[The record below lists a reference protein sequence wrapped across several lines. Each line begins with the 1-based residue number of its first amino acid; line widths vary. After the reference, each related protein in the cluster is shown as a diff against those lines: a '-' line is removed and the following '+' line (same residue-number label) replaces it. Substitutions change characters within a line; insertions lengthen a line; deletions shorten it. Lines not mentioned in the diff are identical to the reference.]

1 MKGISNRQKPIVVPR
16 ERSDKFA
23 VKSKK
28 ILREIKKNKSKRTH
42 S

>member
-1 MKGISNRQKPIVVPR
+1 MKGISNRQKPIVAPR

-28 ILREIKKNKSKRTH
+28 ILRQSKKNKLKPTH